1 MIRLFIK
8 FFLLIILVQLGSKWA
23 FEKLFERQVA
33 ADRERVIT
41 SVHLGGMR
49 MIAQQLLTTP
59 DESREAV
66 FTKIER
72 LFRAPLELRPLSEL
86 DSKDREEL
94 DKPYGY
100 LYRQQAW
107 NIDLLAIPYD
117 DQQYLQIGPFIDYT
131 TIAIED
137 SLWGWLRLLAFKLD
151 SETIAPES
159 LSDLSRAFGLPIVIL
174 PQAEVPEEA
183 MDRFRV
189 GRVVA
194 FYRHQE
200 KYFAATKMASSN
212 EYLRLGPIP
221 EFQETSRNAAK
232 TTLTSSFLLSA
243 ILVGLLVHSLSK
255 KFNSIEQTAQAI
267 ARGDLSARAN
277 ESKAGETRYL
287 AKALNLMAERTE
299 SMIRS
304 KRELLQMVSHEL
316 RTPLARLRF
325 AVDLLE
331 TKVDDEKR
339 DRRMEIIHHSIDE
352 LELVVSEI
360 LDYVRNNEEFVV
372 RSQDWIDVPKA
383 IEPVLKV
390 IAEETPNLTIECV
403 PCQVGQSPLVYADRI
418 SFLRVAKNI
427 AGNAQR
433 YARTRLVIRV
443 YQVTPP
449 RALEP
454 DGKSLPMQSM
464 TCVEFEDD
472 GPGIPQDKWHEVT
485 EPFVRI
491 SETGLS
497 NATAMA
503 AAEPRRPLS
512 PKNYSGIGLGLAI
525 VSRILKQ
532 HGGSM
537 QIARGELG
545 GCLVRTFWPNPSSQV
560 PMI

>member
-8 FFLLIILVQLGSKWA
+8 FFLLIILVQFGSKWA
-23 FEKLFERQVA
+23 FEKLYERKVA

-41 SVHLGGMR
+41 GVHLGGMR
-49 MIAQQLLTTP
+49 LVTQQLLTTP
-59 DESREAV
+59 DGGREAV
-66 FTKIER
+66 LDQIQR
-72 LFRAPLELRPLSEL
+72 QFRAPLELRPLSEL
-86 DSKDREEL
+86 DTKDRTKLTE
-94 DKPYGY
+94 PYGY
-100 LYRQQAW
+100 IYRLQ
-107 NIDLLAIPYD
+107 NSFVEHLAIAYD
-117 DQQYLQIGPFIDYT
+117 DQQYLRLGPFSDYS
-131 TIAIED
+131 TIAFED
-137 SLWGWLRLLAFKLD
+137 ALWGWLKLLAAKVED
-151 SETIAPES
+151 SDKTPEA
-159 LSDLSRAFGLPIVIL
+159 LAGISRKFGLDL
-174 PQAEVPEEA
+174 QLQQTEEFPKTA
-183 MDRFRV
+183 MERF
-189 GRVVA
+189 GAGQQVA
-194 FYRHQE
+194 FYRQDG
-200 KYFAATKMASSN
+200 KYFAATKLATGTD
-212 EYLRLGPIP
+212 YVRLGPLP
-221 EFQETSRNAAK
+221 EFQNVSKPAAQ
-232 TTLTSSFLLSA
+232 TALTGSFLTSA
-243 ILVGLLVHSLSK
+243 ILVGWLIHSLSK
-255 KFNSIEQTAQAI
+255 KFRLLERAAQSIASGNLGT
-267 ARGDLSARAN
+267 RVD
-277 ESKAGETRYL
+277 ESRAGEVREL
-287 AKALNLMAERTE
+287 AKAMNLMADKTE
-299 SMIRS
+299 TLIRS

-325 AVDLLE
+325 GVDLLE

-339 DRRMEIIHHSIDE
+339 GRRMEIIHHSIDE

-383 IEPVLKV
+383 IEPVLNV
-390 IAEETPNLTIECV
+390 IAEETPSLTIEHV

-433 YARTRLVIRV
+433 YARTRLIIRV
-443 YQVTPP
+443 YQVTPH

-454 DGKSLPMQSM
+454 DGKSLPMHSM

-491 SETGLS
+491 SETGQS
-497 NATAMA
+497 GATFMA
-503 AAEPRRPLS
+503 AAEPRRPSS

-525 VSRILKQ
+525 VNRILKQ

>member
-49 MIAQQLLTTP
+49 LVTQQLLTTP
-59 DESREAV
+59 DGRREAV
-66 FTKIER
+66 LDQIQR
-72 LFRAPLELRPLSEL
+72 QFRAPLELRPLSEL
-86 DSKDREEL
+86 DTKERTKLIE
-94 DKPYGY
+94 PYGY
-100 LYRQQAW
+100 IYRLQ
-107 NIDLLAIPYD
+107 DSFVEHLAIDYD
-117 DQQYLQIGPFIDYT
+117 DQQYLRLGPFTDYS
-131 TIAIED
+131 TIAFED
-137 SLWGWLRLLAFKLD
+137 ALWGWLKLLAAKVED
-151 SETIAPES
+151 SDKTPEA
-159 LSDLSRAFGLPIVIL
+159 LSGISGEFGLDLQLQHTDEIPKSAL
-174 PQAEVPEEA
+174 E
-183 MDRFRV
+183 RFGA
-189 GRVVA
+189 GRQVA
-194 FYRHQE
+194 FYRQE
-200 KYFAATKMASSN
+200 GKHFAATKLATGN
-212 EYLRLGPIP
+212 DYLRLGPLP
-221 EFQETSRNAAK
+221 EFQDVSKPAAQ
-232 TTLTSSFLLSA
+232 TALTSSFLTSA
-243 ILVGLLVHSLSK
+243 ILIGWLVHSLSK
-255 KFNSIEQTAQAI
+255 KFRLLERAAQSIASGNLG
-267 ARGDLSARAN
+267 ARVD
-277 ESKAGETRYL
+277 ESRAGEVREL
-287 AKALNLMAERTE
+287 AKAMNLMADKTE
-299 SMIRS
+299 GLIRS
-304 KRELLQMVSHEL
+304 NREVLQMVSHEL

-331 TKVDDEKR
+331 TRVDEHKR
-339 DRRMEIIHHSIDE
+339 GRRMEIIHHSIDE

-390 IAEETPNLTIECV
+390 IAEETPSLTIERV

-433 YARTRLVIRV
+433 YARTRLIIRV

-491 SETGLS
+491 SETGQS
-497 NATAMA
+497 GATAMA
-503 AAEPRRPLS
+503 AAEPRRPSS